1 MMLSFFFVKVSS
13 ARPYP
18 MRERRQCLR
27 FIGAPAANRPM
38 AAASLSNSL
47 RRAPGSKK
55 RCCMKFTG
63 GSDGAGPPSPL
74 IADSAGSLIGAAA
87 AGGHEAFGSPP

>member
-1 MMLSFFFVKVSS
+1 MPPIHRC
-13 ARPYP
+13 AG
-18 MRERRQCLR
+18 REPTYGCGVAFELV
-27 FIGAPAANRPM
+27 AA
-38 AAASLSNSL
+38 
-47 RRAPGSKK
+47 GSGFKETVLH
-55 RCCMKFTG
+55 KFTG